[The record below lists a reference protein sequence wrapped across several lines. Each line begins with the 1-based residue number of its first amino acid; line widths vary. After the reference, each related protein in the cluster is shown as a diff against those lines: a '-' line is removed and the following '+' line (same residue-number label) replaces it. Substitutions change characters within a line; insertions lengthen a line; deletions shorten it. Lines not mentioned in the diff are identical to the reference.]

1 MSEQSSSNYDDDS
14 ESIMNESEA
23 YDSDNKEVPE
33 SLKMVFSAK
42 EDNLP
47 KKINASIFTKNRG
60 SNIDTSNV
68 EAEKMRKAEEVFAKM
83 NIFKDIQI
91 VATQIKPMNS
101 VKLDKKDRQQLKEM
115 NAGKAWGSM
124 EKVELTEELKNDLKA
139 IKFRN

>member
-83 NIFKDIQI
+83 NIFKDIQV
-91 VATQIKPMNS
+91 VAT
-101 VKLDKKDRQQLKEM
+101 
-115 NAGKAWGSM
+115 
-124 EKVELTEELKNDLKA
+124 
-139 IKFRN
+139 